1 MSKIEVKKAGKRAGI
16 GKTPAPDPVIEDLKK
31 EGSAK
36 EALKEAPKPKPIKE
50 YFEVIGSKNRRF
62 VLPSGNIVDLR
73 FGVPAN
79 CLEFY
84 IQGKGWLGLK
94 DGAEILFRNYPDG
107 YIEKLIRQAPRP
119 EDARILKKALKK

>member
-1 MSKIEVKKAGKRAGI
+1 MSKKDVKRAGKRAGVD
-16 GKTPAPDPVIEDLKK
+16 KTPAPDPVIEDMKK
-31 EGSAK
+31 EVSVE
-36 EALKEAPKPKPIKE
+36 EASNLKPIKE

-84 IQGKGWLGLK
+84 IQGKRWLGLK
-94 DGAEILFRNYPDG
+94 TGAEVLFKNFPNA
-107 YIEKLIRQAPRP
+107 YIEKLIKQAPRP
-119 EDARILKKALKK
+119 EDVVILNKALK